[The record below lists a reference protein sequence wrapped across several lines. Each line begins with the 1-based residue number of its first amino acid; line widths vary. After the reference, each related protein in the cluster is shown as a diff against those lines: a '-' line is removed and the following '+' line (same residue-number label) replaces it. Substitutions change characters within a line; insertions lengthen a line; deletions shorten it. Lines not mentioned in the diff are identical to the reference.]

1 MCGSE
6 DLPTRAERGNIFV
19 FCFCTLEHPG
29 NWVERANERTLVYFI
44 VRGRKQG
51 RGGDKTGRPS
61 LISFSF
67 FRLVLCH
74 KEGSNEKNFEGQTD
88 IKSTLFATPK
98 PPCASL
104 AVECTL
110 SDSKLFEACLY
121 RPTDVVAVVI
131 AKHAIAKKGGRDGGC
146 EQRLL

>member
-1 MCGSE
+1 MGVRTCPPGRSE
-6 DLPTRAERGNIFV
+6 EIFSVFV
-19 FCFCTLEHPG
+19 FAHWHIRETG
-29 NWVERANERTLVYFI
+29 SSERTNISLFYCE
-44 VRGRKQG
+44 GRKQG
-51 RGGDKTGRPS
+51 RGKNKTGRPS
-61 LISFSF
+61 LISLRF
-67 FRLVLCH
+67 FCLVLCH

-98 PPCASL
+98 PPRASL

-131 AKHAIAKKGGRDGGC
+131 AKHAIAKKGGREDANKDFC
-146 EQRLL
+146 SR